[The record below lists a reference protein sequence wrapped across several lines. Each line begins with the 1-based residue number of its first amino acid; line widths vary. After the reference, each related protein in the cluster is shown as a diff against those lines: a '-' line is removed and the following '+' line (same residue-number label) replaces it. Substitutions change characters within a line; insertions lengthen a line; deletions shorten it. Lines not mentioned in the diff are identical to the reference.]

1 MSKALD
7 AVPLHTLPGKR
18 ATKPRKCTAGLVNTR
33 RRRVNEQTGNAR
45 LGKVSR
51 IRHEVERLIEVDARA
66 TAGIRA
72 HGQGA
77 PVDVHEPMGLTPM
90 RAMRMVAIAVIGDL
104 QGTVLARHDA
114 RTPIDG
120 RAKRQGIRSRKLAR
134 LIKRE
139 LRRQPGEPGAKI
151 ANKPQRRRVV
161 HGNAGA
167 RLCQGATLAGKREPR
182 EVAYRNRQA
191 GTHPWV
197 ETGMVRL
204 TADLVQHGNEALL
217 GHIRKQPTRGLN
229 VNNIEIDTRG
239 ASLSHGCGILDALHK
254 RANLTTSAQA
264 RSPPSLTHQEA
275 PRSS

>member
-1 MSKALD
+1 M
-7 AVPLHTLPGKR
+7 PLHTLPGKR
-18 ATKPRKCTAGLVNTR
+18 ATKPRECVAGLVNTR
-33 RRRVNEQTGNAR
+33 RRRINEQTGNAR

-51 IRHEVERLIEVDARA
+51 IRHEVERFIEVDARA

-77 PVDVHEPMGLTPM
+77 PVDVHEPMSLAPI
-90 RAMRMVAIAVIGDL
+90 RAMCMAAIAVIDDL
-104 QGTVLARHDA
+104 QDTVLARHDA

-120 RAKRQGIRSRKLAR
+120 HAKRQGIRSRKLAR

-151 ANKPQRRRVV
+151 TNKPQRRRVM

-197 ETGMVRL
+197 ETGVVRL
-204 TADLVQHGNEALL
+204 TADLVQHGNETLL
-217 GHIRKQPTRGLN
+217 GHASEKFRRGLR
-229 VNNIEIDTRG
+229 VNNVEVNTGGTSSAHDGRIINAAHE
-239 ASLSHGCGILDALHK
+239 

-264 RSPPSLTHQEA
+264 RSPPSPTHQEA